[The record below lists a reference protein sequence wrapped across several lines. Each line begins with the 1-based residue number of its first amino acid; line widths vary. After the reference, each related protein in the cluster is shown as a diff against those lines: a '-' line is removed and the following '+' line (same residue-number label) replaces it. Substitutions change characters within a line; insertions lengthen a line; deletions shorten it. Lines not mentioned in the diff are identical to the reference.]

1 MKNLVLYLTINY
13 PTRQTFFEILDV
25 VEEFKIGYVE
35 IGIPVADPY
44 LDGAIVRE
52 SQEKV
57 FPDLTIEEITSVLTE
72 ICERYSFKIILMT
85 YNEGVESFK
94 LEQLSQSTYD
104 AILCVDKKLDTEK
117 YPGLVHTFSKHLDK
131 AVVVSQLSQSSQFI
145 YLVSGEGKTGEF
157 DQLPDDYIE
166 LLPYVKKNTDLPV
179 FVGFGVKDPE
189 DIASI
194 LANGADGA
202 IIGSEFIKRFN
213 QGGIASLKAYL
224 TEIRTVY

>member
-57 FPDLTIEEITSVLTE
+57 FPDLTMDEITSVLTE
-72 ICERYSFKIILMT
+72 IRERYSFKIILMT

-94 LEQLSQSTYD
+94 
-104 AILCVDKKLDTEK
+104 
-117 YPGLVHTFSKHLDK
+117 
-131 AVVVSQLSQSSQFI
+131 
-145 YLVSGEGKTGEF
+145 
-157 DQLPDDYIE
+157 

>member
-57 FPDLTIEEITSVLTE
+57 FPDLTMEEITSVLAE
-72 ICERYSFKIILMT
+72 IRERYSFKIILMT

-117 YPGLVHTFSKHLDK
+117 YPGLVHTFSK
-131 AVVVSQLSQSSQFI
+131 
-145 YLVSGEGKTGEF
+145 
-157 DQLPDDYIE
+157 
-166 LLPYVKKNTDLPV
+166 
-179 FVGFGVKDPE
+179 
-189 DIASI
+189 
-194 LANGADGA
+194 
-202 IIGSEFIKRFN
+202 
-213 QGGIASLKAYL
+213 
-224 TEIRTVY
+224 

>member
-25 VEEFKIGYVE
+25 VEEFKTGYVE

-57 FPDLTIEEITSVLTE
+57 FPDLTMDEITSVLTE
-72 ICERYSFKIILMT
+72 IRERYSFKIILMT

-117 YPGLVHTFSKHLDK
+117 YPGLVHTFSKQLDK
-131 AVVVSQLSQSSQFI
+131 TAVASQLSQSSQFI

-157 DQLPDDYIE
+157 DQLPNDYIE